1 MVSPDSCGGGFQ
13 VLNPGI
19 CPMGVGVG
27 ITVGVGVADGVGV
40 GLDPG
45 NFLSINRRAY
55 SRGVGTSLYL
65 LSFSARP
72 IILSTISFNIPIK
85 QKCALGRF
93 SIRLDKNYIMSGEVQ
108 TSMVMWYNL
117 YSMWWLVLFL
127 LLLPWKDPLE
137 EDKEP
142 FSPLED

>member
-1 MVSPDSCGGGFQ
+1 MF
-13 VLNPGI
+13 
-19 CPMGVGVG
+19 
-27 ITVGVGVADGVGV
+27 
-40 GLDPG
+40 
-45 NFLSINRRAY
+45 
-55 SRGVGTSLYL
+55 LYL
-65 LSFSARP
+65 SDFSARP
-72 IILSTISFNIPIK
+72 IIFSTRSLSIPIK

-93 SIRLDKNYIMSGEVQ
+93 SIRLDKNYIMSGELQ